1 MICEEGSDVSQS
13 VIELS
18 KRKKRRDRRTL
29 NAALIVLMALIAA
42 VMVVPFLWM
51 LSTSLKLIGQVMVFP
66 PQWIPDPVV
75 WGNYG
80 EAWSLARLNV
90 FFRNSVVV
98 TVLTTL
104 GQTVT
109 CSLAAYAFARLE
121 FKGRDLI
128 FLLYL
133 GTMMIPIQ
141 VTMIPLFV
149 LMREF
154 GWINSFNGLI
164 VPFVFSAY
172 NTFLLRQFFLSLPK
186 SLDESAIIDGCG
198 YFGIFMRIVVPLSK
212 SAIVT
217 QALFCALWAW
227 NDMLWP
233 TIIAQ
238 TDEVRTMVVGL
249 QMFKNQY
256 AVQWNML
263 MAGTMISV
271 LPMLALYVVCQRYF
285 VEGIALTGIK
295 G

>member
-1 MICEEGSDVSQS
+1 MTQAA
-13 VIELS
+13 LAHS
-18 KRKKRRDRRTL
+18 KRRKKSKRIFVNTI
-29 NAALIVLMALIAA
+29 LIIVMLCIGAI
-42 VMVVPFLWM
+42 MVVPFLWM
-51 LSTSLKLIGQVMVFP
+51 FSTSLKVLGQVMIFP
-66 PQWIPDPVV
+66 PQWIPNPIMLE
-75 WGNYG
+75 NYV
-80 EAWSLARLNV
+80 EAWTLAKLNL
-90 FFRNSVVV
+90 FFRNSVIV
-98 TVLTTL
+98 TVFTTL

-121 FKGRDLI
+121 FKGRDGI
-128 FLLYL
+128 FLVYL

-141 VTMIPLFV
+141 VTMIPLFMI
-149 LMREF
+149 MRQF
-154 GWINSFNGLI
+154 GWIDSFNGLI
-164 VPFVFSAY
+164 IPFIFSAY

-198 YFGIFMRIVVPLSK
+198 YFGIFIRIIVPLSK
-212 SAIVT
+212 SAIIT

-238 TDEVRTMVVGL
+238 SDEVRTMVVGL

-263 MAGTMISV
+263 MAGTVISV
-271 LPMLALYVVCQRYF
+271 VPMLVLYLFCQRYF
-285 VEGIALTGIK
+285 VEGIAVTGIK